1 MKLPVWPIWSGV
13 IAQVLEW
20 IGLADA
26 CEALLGTLGGR
37 VIPVAL
43 DPSTGFPFLLLVHHR
58 HSFTP
63 FDIFRPLTKILL
75 PEGFPA
81 HPHAGFDT
89 VTYCIDGGL
98 RHRDSEGF
106 KMAYGDG
113 EVQWM
118 RAGRGIIHEEMW
130 DVPTEPKHQRIELFQ
145 LWVNLPE
152 EKKYDPAAIHLLKR
166 EDIKSVSL
174 LNGDVQVKVIA
185 GECFGDNRVSSPS
198 QGSEVAGS
206 PIGIFHITSKLPM
219 TNLQI
224 DQATHAIL
232 YVRKGKISFVNSIGM
247 EEKVTAGDMIVINSA
262 ANLIGMNISCDSK
275 DGFDAL
281 LLAGMKL
288 NQPVYQAGSFVDSS
302 EEGIEISKTIFNSIG
317 MQGFWDFTWDDQRWQ
332 EHCKQLRLG
341 QLIKRARQLD

>member
-1 MKLPVWPIWSGV
+1 MIALIIILFAIGLLRHCEAFISLHSSLVQRSEFSHRSTSSLSALKIPNSNNAIVTTLSVASGSSSKRANCSLRKQQNAKLPVWPIWSGV

-20 IGLADA
+20 IGLADTS
-26 CEALLGTLGGR
+26 EALLGTIGGR
-37 VIPVAL
+37 VVPVAF

-106 KMAYGDG
+106 KMSYGDG

-130 DVPTEPKHQRIELFQ
+130 DLSTKEPKHQRIELFQ

-152 EKKYDPAAIHLLKR
+152 AKKYDPAAIHLLKR
-166 EDIKSVSL
+166 EDINSVSL
-174 LNGDVQVKVIA
+174 SNGDVQVKVIA
-185 GECFGDNRVSSPS
+185 GECFDDARVALPS
-198 QGSEVAGS
+198 DGSEVAG
-206 PIGIFHITSKLPM
+206 
-219 TNLQI
+219 
-224 DQATHAIL
+224 
-232 YVRKGKISFVNSIGM
+232 
-247 EEKVTAGDMIVINSA
+247 
-262 ANLIGMNISCDSK
+262 
-275 DGFDAL
+275 
-281 LLAGMKL
+281 
-288 NQPVYQAGSFVDSS
+288 
-302 EEGIEISKTIFNSIG
+302 
-317 MQGFWDFTWDDQRWQ
+317 
-332 EHCKQLRLG
+332 
-341 QLIKRARQLD
+341 